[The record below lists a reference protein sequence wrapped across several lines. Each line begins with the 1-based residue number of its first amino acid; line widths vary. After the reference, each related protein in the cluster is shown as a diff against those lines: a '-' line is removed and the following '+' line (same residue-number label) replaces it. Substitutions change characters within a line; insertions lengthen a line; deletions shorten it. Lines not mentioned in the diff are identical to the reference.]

1 MLEWLVPDPA
11 ARGRHLLALPFTHFV
26 ALGVALAVVTW
37 LAARRVRDERGRE
50 AVLLVAGL
58 AVLVG
63 LTSVPVTLALVA
75 FALLFW
81 AAVELPQRV
90 LAVVVAS
97 LLLIALVVAPIYW
110 IEALGTFGPRVREVV
125 GFVTNVL
132 WLRCWAYLLDRR
144 RSGAP
149 RLSPRRFLLSAVFFP
164 TMVQGPIE
172 APHAFERQW
181 EEPALGPGLVR
192 VARGLLKMVL
202 VAFLFG
208 PQWTGGLAFAGLEST
223 PRLWAWG
230 IALYVWFYLAFSA
243 WSDVG
248 IGLARCC
255 GRVVPENFDRP
266 WLARDLA
273 EFWRRWHMSLGVW
286 LRDYV
291 YIPLGG
297 GRRRRAL
304 NVGVTFLVSAAW
316 HIWGSVK
323 FLGLGFFP
331 VHAWDGFLLWGL
343 LNAIGVLASRPLAA
357 WHAAGGGRVAV
368 ARVATFLFAAWCWIP
383 FFMPAGVSL
392 ETILH
397 MLTRMLWPFG

>member
-26 ALGVALAVVTW
+26 VLGVALAVVTW
-37 LAARRVRDERGRE
+37 LAARRVRDEQGRE
-50 AVLLVAGL
+50 VVLLAAGL
-58 AVLVG
+58 AALVV
-63 LTSVPVTLALVA
+63 LTSLPVALALVA

-81 AAVELPQRV
+81 AAVELPQRL

-97 LLLIALVVAPIYW
+97 ALLVALVVAPVHW
-110 IEALGTFGPRVREVV
+110 IGVLGTFGPRVRELV

-132 WLRCWAYLLDRR
+132 LLRCWAYLLDRR

-149 RLSPRRFLLSAVFFP
+149 RLGPRRFLLSAVFFP

-172 APHAFERQW
+172 APHAFERRW
-181 EEPALGPGLVR
+181 EDPALMPGLVR
-192 VARGLLKMVL
+192 VARGALKMTL

-208 PQWTGGLAFAGLEST
+208 PRWTEGLAFAGLEST

-230 IALYVWFYLAFSA
+230 IALYVWFYLAFSG

-266 WLARDLA
+266 WLARDPA
-273 EFWRRWHMSLGVW
+273 EFWRRWHVSLGVW

-304 NVGVTFLVSAAW
+304 NVLVTFLVSAAW
-316 HIWGSVK
+316 HIWGS
-323 FLGLGFFP
+323 L
-331 VHAWDGFLLWGL
+331 
-343 LNAIGVLASRPLAA
+343 
-357 WHAAGGGRVAV
+357 
-368 ARVATFLFAAWCWIP
+368 
-383 FFMPAGVSL
+383 
-392 ETILH
+392 
-397 MLTRMLWPFG
+397 